1 MSAGA
6 KSTQVSEP
14 SDDEAES
21 VEPSREEIFEIVSNQ
36 RRRHVVH
43 YLRQQDRP
51 VELRELSTQLS
62 AWENEEPP
70 AEVSHNERRRVYTA
84 LRQSHLPKM
93 DEAGVVEYDAD
104 RSVIEP
110 SAGMDDIELYLDV
123 VPDSEIPRSE
133 YYLGL
138 GAVCAALLTVAW
150 VDIVPFNA
158 FPDMAWAGLCV
169 AAVVVSGAVDTYYDR
184 RRRLGG
190 EGSPPGVPDVDE
202 TSEDPRGGL

>member
-6 KSTQVSEP
+6 KSTQVSQSSET
-14 SDDEAES
+14 EAGS
-21 VEPSREEIFEIVSNQ
+21 GEPSREEIFEIVSNQ

-70 AEVSHNERRRVYTA
+70 AEVSHDERRRVYTA

-93 DEAGVVEYDAD
+93 DEAGVVKYDAD

-110 SAGMDDIELYLDV
+110 SAGIEDVELYLDV
-123 VPDSEIPRSE
+123 VPESEIPRSE

-150 VDIVPFNA
+150 VDIVPFDA
-158 FPDMAWAGLCV
+158 LPDVVWAMLCIGS
-169 AAVVVSGAVDTYYDR
+169 VVVSGAVDTYYDR
-184 RRRLGG
+184 KRRLGSDG
-190 EGSPPGVPDVDE
+190 APPDVPDTEAAE
-202 TSEDPRGGL
+202 TAEEL